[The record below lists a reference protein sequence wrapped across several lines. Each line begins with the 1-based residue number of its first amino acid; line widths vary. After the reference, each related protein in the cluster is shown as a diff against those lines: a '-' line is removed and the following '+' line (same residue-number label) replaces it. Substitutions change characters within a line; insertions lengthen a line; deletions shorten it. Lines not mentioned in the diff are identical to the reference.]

1 MLRLNGNN
9 QDLFNVGEVKSPF
22 FPPGG
27 SRDDSEHG
35 IRPALPYFGHQL
47 SKRQCGFDIISVLTF
62 KRNQESLN
70 LILIFFIWQAP
81 DMEFVQKFTPPDF
94 KVKILHCQFHLIS
107 TVLVGKNTKNE

>member
-1 MLRLNGNN
+1 MALGLNGNN

-47 SKRQCGFDIISVLTF
+47 SKRQCGFDIISILTF

-70 LILIFFIWQAP
+70 LILIFFIWQAH
-81 DMEFVQKFTPPDF
+81 FA
-94 KVKILHCQFHLIS
+94 
-107 TVLVGKNTKNE
+107 